1 MSDVR
6 ELDPKSV
13 FKYFSQ
19 MSLIPRGSGNM
30 KGIADYVEAFAKKR
44 GLRSYRDAANNVVIY
59 KDAAAGYEGAAPIIL
74 QGHLDIVCQKDADR
88 EIDFEREGLDIYAD
102 GEYVRARGTTLGAD
116 NGIAAAM
123 ILAILESTDLPHP
136 ALEAVFTTDEEIGM
150 LGAMALDM
158 SVLSAKK
165 LINLD
170 SEEDDVL
177 TVSCAGGSDFCV
189 KIPTGREKVS
199 GTMVTL
205 KLFGLLG
212 GHSGIE
218 IDKGRVNADILA
230 GRVLSHLKTDF
241 DIVSVDGGNKDNAIP
256 CAHNAVLCT
265 AVPDVLTRELE
276 EYLELVKK
284 EISEREPNF
293 DYEICLGET
302 GEYAVFSKECKRDIL
317 HTLLLVPNGVIDMSA
332 SIKGLVETSLNLGV
346 LDTREDEIR
355 LGFALRSN
363 KQSALVFI
371 EERLAAFFAPIECE
385 VETGGHYPPW
395 EYKEDSE
402 LQKLFCECYK
412 AQRGSEPKV
421 EAIHAGLECG
431 TFASKIEG
439 IDCIAIGPTMFD
451 VHTTGERLLISSV
464 AQTYELLLDILKK
477 SK

>member
-1 MSDVR
+1 MLSVK
-6 ELDPKSV
+6 ELSPKDV
-13 FKYFSQ
+13 FKYFSE
-19 MSLIPRGSGNM
+19 MSRIPRGSGNM
-30 KGIADYVEAFAKKR
+30 KGIADYVENFAKENS
-44 GLRSYRDAANNVVIY
+44 LRSYRDAANNVVVY
-59 KDAAAGYEGAAPIIL
+59 KNATAGYENSPSIIL
-74 QGHLDIVCQKDADR
+74 QGHLDIVCQKEADR
-88 EIDFEREGLDIYAD
+88 DIDFERDGLDIYFD

-123 ILAILESTDLPHP
+123 ILAVLASSDVAHP

-189 KIPTGREKVS
+189 RIPTDRKKKS
-199 GTMVTL
+199 GTLVTL
-205 KLFGLLG
+205 ELTGLLG

-230 GRVLSHLKTDF
+230 GRVLSHIKTDF
-241 DIVSVDGGNKDNAIP
+241 DIVSVEGGNKDNAIP
-256 CAHNAVLCT
+256 CAHKATLVT
-265 AVPDVLTRELE
+265 DDPEALTHELG

-284 EISEREPNF
+284 EISEREPEF
-293 DYEICLGET
+293 TYKITVGDS
-302 GEYAVFSKECKRDIL
+302 GEYNVFSVACKKDIL
-317 HTLLLVPNGVIDMSA
+317 YTLLLVPNGVIDMSA
-332 SIKGLVETSLNLGV
+332 GIKGLVETSLNLGV
-346 LDTREDEIR
+346 LATDESEIR

-363 KQSALVFI
+363 KKSGLAFI
-371 EERLAAFFAPIECE
+371 EERLCAFFGRINCE
-385 VETGGHYPPW
+385 IETGGHYPPW
-395 EYKEDSE
+395 EYKEDSA

-412 AQRGSEPKV
+412 AQRGVEPKV

-431 TFASKIEG
+431 TFASKIDG
-439 IDCIAIGPTMFD
+439 LDCIAIGPTMFD
-451 VHTTGERLLISSV
+451 VHTTGERLLVSSV
-464 AQTYELLLDILKK
+464 ERTYELILDILKK

>member
-1 MSDVR
+1 MLSVK
-6 ELDPKSV
+6 ELSPKDV

-19 MSLIPRGSGNM
+19 MSEIPRGSGNM
-30 KGIADYVEAFAKKR
+30 KGIADYVETFAKTNS
-44 GLRSYRDAANNVVIY
+44 LRYYRDAANNVVVY
-59 KDAAAGYEGAAPIIL
+59 KNATAGYEKAAPIIL
-74 QGHLDIVCQKDADR
+74 QGHLDIVCQKDAHR
-88 EIDFEREGLDIYAD
+88 EIDFEREGLDIYFD

-123 ILAILESTDLPHP
+123 ILSILASNDIAHP
-136 ALEAVFTTDEEIGM
+136 AIEAVFTTDEEIGM

-189 KIPTGREKVS
+189 MIPTDRKTVC
-199 GTMVTL
+199 GTLVTL
-205 KLFGLLG
+205 ELSGLLG

-230 GRVLSHLKTDF
+230 GRVLSHIKTDF
-241 DIVSVDGGNKDNAIP
+241 DIVSVAGGNKDNAIP
-256 CAHNAVLCT
+256 LSHKAVLCT
-265 AVPDVLTRELE
+265 DAPDALVRELE
-276 EYLELVKK
+276 DYLAFVKK
-284 EISEREPNF
+284 EISERESGF
-293 DYEICLGET
+293 EYKITAGDT
-302 GEYAVFSKECKRDIL
+302 GEYAVFSEVCKRDIL
-317 HTLLLVPNGVIDMSA
+317 HTLLLVPNGVMDMSA

-346 LDTREDEIR
+346 LATNDKEIQ

-363 KQSALVFI
+363 KQSALVFL
-371 EERLAAFFAPIECE
+371 EEKMIAFFSRIACK

-395 EYKEDSE
+395 EFKEDSE

-412 AQRGSEPKV
+412 AQRGTEPKV

-439 IDCIAIGPTMFD
+439 LDCIAIGPTMFD
-451 VHTTGERLLISSV
+451 VHTTGERLLVSSV
-464 AQTYELLLDILKK
+464 EQTYELLLDILKK